1 MKNLKQFYYKDY
13 FGSVNF
19 SYLLKGDGKAGKDIV
34 EAIKSKNKQLCD
46 VTFVEKIP
54 EPECVN
60 TCIQAKVCYPGLV
73 TGVGIGHE
81 ASIEGEFKL
90 GMHFDHTYGQ
100 PIIYGSSVKGV
111 LRHYFKECYDGTDE
125 EADELIKDIFGSDDP
140 RDSGKSL
147 YDRDIF
153 FDAVIVKGDK
163 NGHILAPDSIT
174 PHTGGPLKNPIPIT
188 FVKIASGCT
197 IEFRF
202 RLVDSV
208 IGDKTFTAEEKK
220 ELFTEILTTFGVG
233 AKTNVG
239 YGQLEEVKSK

>member
-1 MKNLKQFYYKDY
+1 MKNLKEFYYKDY
-13 FGSVNF
+13 FGEINF
-19 SYLLKGDGKAGKDIV
+19 SYLLEKDAKAEKKIANG
-34 EAIKSKNKQLCD
+34 IKSKNKKLCD
-46 VTFVEKIP
+46 EKFDEKIP
-54 EPECVN
+54 KPELVN
-60 TCIQAKVCYPGLV
+60 SCILTKVCYPGLV

-111 LRHYFKECYDGTDE
+111 LRHYFKECYSGTEE
-125 EADELIKDIFGSDDP
+125 EANELIKDIFGSDDP
-140 RDSGKSL
+140 RDGGKSL

-197 IEFRF
+197 LEFRF

-220 ELFTEILTTFGVG
+220 KLFAEILTTFGVG

-239 YGQLEEVKSK
+239 YGQLVEVKSK